1 MQAFWSLESLTT
13 HELMQCSVVTYRLPR
28 QSEAKL
34 AASRAGLDGSPPRS
48 TALYLQYCRAR
59 EVGVGG
65 GRQGRGRGEEVFR
78 RRIETCQRAGGA
90 RAEAEAPEDGCSPAD
105 ASIHHKRTIGPV

>member
-59 EVGVGG
+59 ESERWASEV
-65 GRQGRGRGEEVFR
+65 RQGRGRGEEVFR
-78 RRIETCQRAGGA
+78 RRIETC
-90 RAEAEAPEDGCSPAD
+90 
-105 ASIHHKRTIGPV
+105 